1 MFGAWRCYVRVGEI
15 LDAIRFE
22 VLGVQ
27 KTYTFP
33 YY

>member
-1 MFGAWRCYVRVGEI
+1 MFGTGRFYVRVGEI

-22 VLGVQ
+22 VVSVQ

-33 YY
+33 Y